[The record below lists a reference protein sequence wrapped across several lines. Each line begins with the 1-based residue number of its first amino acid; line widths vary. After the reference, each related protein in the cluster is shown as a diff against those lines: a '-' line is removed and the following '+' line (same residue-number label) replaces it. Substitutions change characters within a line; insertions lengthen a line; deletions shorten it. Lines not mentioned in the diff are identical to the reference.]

1 METLVNVVVSESTL
15 KELMAGRAVAYRDGV
30 LTLDMTN
37 KKVMYCPKLST
48 NKAPYTNVQ
57 PSLRNSIDT
66 LSLSVEDTEHCID
79 NCLGDNT
86 SIFVKYTSSGIGGKT
101 IAEQVN
107 NGTARCTDVWCKPKE
122 TSINSNKYDY
132 RNYDWFF
139 KDSSKNSNGYEVSM
153 SVIKEAVK
161 FTF

>member
-1 METLVNVVVSESTL
+1 METLVNVVVTEAAL
-15 KELMAGRAVAYRDGV
+15 KELLAGHAVAYREGV
-30 LTLDMTN
+30 LTLDKDN

-48 NKAPYTNVQ
+48 NKAPYTKVQ
-57 PSLRNSIDT
+57 PSIRNSIDT

-79 NCLGDNT
+79 NCIGGNT
-86 SIFVKYTSSGIGGKT
+86 YTFVKYTSSGIGGKT
-101 IAEQVN
+101 IAEQVK
-107 NGTARCTDVWCKPKE
+107 NGTARATDVWCKAKDTP
-122 TSINSNKYDY
+122 INSNKYDY